1 MKKILLVEDD
11 VFLNQL
17 YSDLL
22 HKAKYSVTS
31 VMDGNEGLKQMLE
44 KNWDLI
50 LLDVMLPGINGFDIF
65 EKVTAEKKD
74 LKTPIIFMTNLDS
87 SDDDKKSLK
96 VATDFWI
103 KSSMTPPEFIEK
115 VKKVLKG

>member
-1 MKKILLVEDD
+1 MKKILLIEDD
-11 VFLNQL
+11 TFLNQL

-22 HKAKYSVTS
+22 HKEKYDVTS
-31 VMDGNEGLKQMLE
+31 IIDGIEGLKQILE
-44 KNWDLI
+44 KKWDLI
-50 LLDVMLPGINGFDIF
+50 LLDVMLPSMNGFEIF
-65 EKVTAEKKD
+65 EKVSAEKKD

-115 VKKVLKG
+115 VKTVLKG